1 MEGLAVEGPHHDH
14 EQHHEH
20 TDHEGHDHE
29 PHEDRET
36 HAGHHEMMV
45 ADFRTRFWVSLVLT
59 VPLLAL
65 SPTIQQWAEQLAGLP
80 ALTFPGDSYVLLA
93 LAVAIYVYGGWP
105 FLSGLIDELRE
116 GRPGMMTLIGVAI
129 SVAFFYSGAVTLGVE
144 GKVFFWELATLIDVM
159 LLGHWIEMRSV
170 MGASRALQ
178 ELAKL
183 MPDEAHRITEGGEI
197 EDVPVNEL
205 QAGDRILI
213 KPGEKVP
220 ADGTVTEGESAL
232 NESMLTGETTPVER
246 SRGDEVI
253 GGSINGDG
261 SLTVEVER
269 TGEDSYLSQVI
280 SMVEEAQQA
289 RSRGQDLANRAAL
302 WLTIIAISA
311 GVITF
316 VAWLLGSAHEVE
328 FALERS
334 ITVMVITCPHAL
346 GLAIP
351 LVVAVSTAIG
361 ARRGL
366 LVRDRNA
373 FEQARNVEAV
383 IFDKTGTLTE
393 GRFGVEAVAPLGDRS
408 EEQVLALAAA
418 VEAHSEHPIA
428 NGIAREADDRKLDV
442 PDVSDFEAIRGKGAR
457 GTVDGREIFVVSPG
471 YLQQE
476 DITVPEDATATVAGE
491 GRTVVYVLEAGQV
504 VGAIALAD
512 IIREESREAIDR
524 LTAGGVQTM
533 MLTGDTEDVARWVAG
548 ELGLDDYFAGV
559 LPDEKATRVRQVQ
572 ERGLMV
578 AMVGDGVNDAPALAQ
593 ADVGVAIG
601 AGTDVA
607 IETADVVLVKSDPR
621 AVVDMLGLSRATW
634 RKMVQNLFW
643 ATGYNAI
650 AIPLAAG
657 VLAGWGIILPPA
669 VGAIIM
675 SASTVIVA
683 VNARLLRMPE

>member
-1 MEGLAVEGPHHDH
+1 
-14 EQHHEH
+14 
-20 TDHEGHDHE
+20 
-29 PHEDRET
+29 
-36 HAGHHEMMV
+36 MV
-45 ADFRTRFWVSLVLT
+45 ADFRTRFWVSLFLT

-65 SPTIQQWAEQLAGLP
+65 SPTIQQWAGQLTGLP

-93 LAVAIYVYGGWP
+93 LAIAIYAYGGWP
-105 FLSGLIDELRE
+105 FLSGMIDELRG
-116 GRPGMMTLIGVAI
+116 GRPGMMTLIAVAI

-170 MGASRALQ
+170 MGASRALE
-178 ELAKL
+178 ELARL
-183 MPDEAHRITEGGEI
+183 MPDEAHRITEGGET
-197 EDVPVNEL
+197 EEVPTHEL
-205 QAGDRILI
+205 QTGDRILI

-220 ADGTVTEGESAL
+220 ADGTIMGGESAL

-246 SRGDEVI
+246 SPGEEVI

-261 SLTVEVER
+261 SLTVQVER
-269 TGEDSYLSQVI
+269 TGEESYLSQVI
-280 SMVEEAQQA
+280 SMVEEAQQS
-289 RSRGQDLANRAAL
+289 RSPGQDLANRAAL

-311 GVITF
+311 GGITF
-316 VAWLLGSAHEVE
+316 VAWLLGSAHELE

-373 FEQARNVEAV
+373 FEQARSIQAV
-383 IFDKTGTLTE
+383 VFDKTGTLTE
-393 GRFGVEAVAPLGDRS
+393 GRFGVEAVAPIGDRS

-428 NGIAREADDRKLDV
+428 DGISRAAAERGLDV
-442 PDVSDFEAIRGKGAR
+442 PEVSDFEAIKGKGAR
-457 GTVDGREIFVVSPG
+457 GSVDGRQVLVVSPG

-476 DITVPEDATATVAGE
+476 DIPVPEEATAQVAGE
-491 GRTVVYVLEAGQV
+491 GRTVVYVLDTGQV
-504 VGAIALAD
+504 LGAIALAD

-524 LTAGGVQTM
+524 LGAAGIQAM
-533 MLTGDTEDVARWVAG
+533 MLTGDNEDVARWVGG

-559 LPDEKATRVRQVQ
+559 LPDEKAARVRQVQ
-572 ERGLMV
+572 DRGLMV

-634 RKMVQNLFW
+634 GKMVQNLFW
-643 ATGYNAI
+643 ATGYNAV

-683 VNARLLRMPE
+683 VNARLLRMPGA